1 MLNGVF
7 YSYKNGSKLLKI
19 HSVCFALNKSYTP
32 FMVYVSK
39 QIVLFFYY
47 FTRVY
52 KKYIPKENV
61 QTIGWYWVPLVFDFL
76 LNVVFIIFI
85 KSFNEINLKKKPFT
99 ISFWRNFER
108 LFKCNRIFFQ
118 SLLN

>member
-1 MLNGVF
+1 MF
-7 YSYKNGSKLLKI
+7 CSD
-19 HSVCFALNKSYTP
+19 KSYTP

-52 KKYIPKENV
+52 KKFIPKDDV

-76 LNVVFIIFI
+76 LNVVFIISS
-85 KSFNEINLKKKPFT
+85 KSFNEINLKKKHSRYHFGG
-99 ISFWRNFER
+99 ILRDYLNV
-108 LFKCNRIFFQ
+108 IGFFP
-118 SLLN
+118 NHY